1 MAPAEPWEQRVLF
14 SLKQVEHCE
23 RREGTLGPVLVP
35 FLTSLEISS
44 SLLSAGMH
52 LWHFVIGEKNLLCE
66 AGLPPEPQ
74 SWWKEGPGTWAQ
86 SSLKLFV
93 GGRAKCDSCNGR
105 VGKCDQKPGLKFT
118 GKMIL
123 PEKEILFKKPRNKR
137 HWRHPLGN
145 KDEQYDCGFSFV

>member
-1 MAPAEPWEQRVLF
+1 MKLGSPRNPRADGRKVLEPGH
-14 SLKQVEHCE
+14 KAA
-23 RREGTLGPVLVP
+23 
-35 FLTSLEISS
+35 
-44 SLLSAGMH
+44 LS
-52 LWHFVIGEKNLLCE
+52 F
-66 AGLPPEPQ
+66 
-74 SWWKEGPGTWAQ
+74 
-86 SSLKLFV
+86 FV
-93 GGRAKCDSCNGR
+93 GGRAKCDNCNGR